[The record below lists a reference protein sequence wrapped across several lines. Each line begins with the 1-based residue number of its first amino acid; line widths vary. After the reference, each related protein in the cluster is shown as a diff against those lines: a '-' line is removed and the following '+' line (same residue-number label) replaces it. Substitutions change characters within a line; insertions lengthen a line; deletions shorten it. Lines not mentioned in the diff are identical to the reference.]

1 MQSFLNL
8 GLDEDLLKAVK
19 QMGFETPSEI
29 QSKAIPQLLEKET
42 DLVALAQTGTGKTAA
57 FGFPLLQKID
67 TKRKVVQGLIIA
79 PTRELCLQI
88 TTEIGKYAQFKK
100 GTKIVAVY
108 GGASVREQAESIKSG
123 VQIVVATPG
132 RLLDLIQRKML
143 RIDKIEYCVLDEA
156 DEMLNM
162 GFYQDIKSIL
172 SYTPED
178 KLTWLFSAT
187 MPAEVAQIAKEFMHR
202 PLEITVGSKNE
213 GATTVSHFVY
223 TVSARNK
230 YAALKRIVDSD
241 PQLFAVIFCRT
252 KRETQKIAEK
262 LIEDGYNAS
271 ALHGDLSQNQRDL
284 VMAGFRKRQ
293 IQILVATDVAARGI
307 DVDDITHVIHYQLP
321 DEPET
326 YNHRSGRTGRAGKT
340 GHSLCLCTNSDRRK
354 IEQFER
360 KLKKKFEYA
369 EVPSVAGIIENQL
382 KSLAD
387 KLRDTEVDESIESYM
402 PLLEETLASIDRETL
417 LRKVFGEAYN
427 RLAQYYLKE
436 NFSSEN
442 ASEPSSRAKHGEVR
456 FFINLGE
463 RDGFNWKSMKDYLKN
478 ALELQREDI
487 FKVDTLN
494 NFSFFNVDA
503 TLTDLVLE
511 TFKDTEYNGYRVSVE
526 VTKQGGGSGNKGKS
540 KKGNFKTKPSRNF
553 SKNSKKTTGKRKRKG
568 FY

>member
-8 GLDEDLLKAVK
+8 GLDEDLLKAVQ

-57 FGFPLLQKID
+57 FGFPLLQKIN

-88 TTEIGKYAQFKK
+88 TTELGKYAQFKK

-143 RIDKIEYCVLDEA
+143 RIDQIEYCVLDEA

-360 KLKKKFEYA
+360 KLKKKFEFA

-402 PLLEETLASIDRETL
+402 PLLEKTLASIDRETL

-436 NFSSEN
+436 NFSSES

-494 NFSFFNVDA
+494 NFSFFNVDVA
-503 TLTDLVLE
+503 LTDLVLE

-526 VTKQGGGSGNKGKS
+526 VTKQGEGSGNKGKS

>member
-1 MQSFLNL
+1 MQSFSKL
-8 GLDEDLLKAVK
+8 GLDEDILKAVQK
-19 QMGFETPSEI
+19 MGFETPSEI
-29 QSKAIPQLLEKET
+29 QSKAIPQLLDKKT

-67 TKRKVVQGLIIA
+67 IKRKVVQGLIVA

-88 TTEIGKYAQFKK
+88 TSEIGKYAQFKK

-143 RIDKIEYCVLDEA
+143 RIDQIEYCILDEA

-187 MPAEVAQIAKEFMHR
+187 MPKEVAEIAKEFMHH
-202 PLEITVGSKNE
+202 PAEITVGSKNV

-293 IQILVATDVAARGI
+293 VQILVATDVAARGI

-354 IEQFER
+354 IEQFEK
-360 KLKKKFEYA
+360 KLKKKFEFL
-369 EVPSVAGIIENQL
+369 EVPSVAGIIKNQL

-402 PLLEETLASIDRETL
+402 PILEETLASIDRESL

-436 NFSSEN
+436 TFNSEGN
-442 ASEPSSRAKHGEVR
+442 TEPGSRAKHGEVR

-463 RDGFNWKSMKDYLKN
+463 RDGFNWKSMKDYLKK

-487 FKVDTLN
+487 FKVDTMN

-503 TLTDLVLE
+503 ALTDFVLE

-526 VTKQGGGSGNKGKS
+526 VTKQNSGSKNQRKS
-540 KKGNFKTKPSRNF
+540 KKSNFKTKPSRNF
-553 SKNSKKTTGKRKRKG
+553 TKKSKKSTGKRKRKG

>member
-8 GLDEDLLKAVK
+8 GLDEDLLKAVQ

-143 RIDKIEYCVLDEA
+143 RIDQIEYCVLDEA

-340 GHSLCLCTNSDRRK
+340 GNSLCLCTNSDRRK

-360 KLKKKFEYA
+360 KLKKKFEFA

-436 NFSSEN
+436 NFSSES
-442 ASEPSSRAKHGEVR
+442 ASESSSRAKHGEVR

-503 TLTDLVLE
+503 SLTDLVLE
-511 TFKDTEYNGYRVSVE
+511 TFKDNEYNGYRVSVE
-526 VTKQGGGSGNKGKS
+526 VTKQGEGSGNKGKS

>member
-8 GLDEDLLKAVK
+8 GLDEDLLIAVQ

-79 PTRELCLQI
+79 HTRELCLQI
-88 TTEIGKYAQFKK
+88 TTELGKYAQFKK

-143 RIDKIEYCVLDEA
+143 RIDQIEYCVLDEA

-241 PQLFAVIFCRT
+241 PQLFAIIFCRT

-360 KLKKKFEYA
+360 KLKKKFEFA
-369 EVPSVAGIIENQL
+369 EVPSVDGIIENQL

-494 NFSFFNVDA
+494 NFSFFNLDTA
-503 TLTDLVLE
+503 LTDLVLE

-526 VTKQGGGSGNKGKS
+526 VTKQGEDSGNKGKS

>member
-8 GLDEDLLKAVK
+8 GLDEDLLKAVQ

-29 QSKAIPQLLEKET
+29 QSKVIPQLLEKET

-88 TTEIGKYAQFKK
+88 TTELGKYAQFKK

-143 RIDKIEYCVLDEA
+143 RIDQIEYCVLDEA

-360 KLKKKFEYA
+360 KLKKKFEFA

-436 NFSSEN
+436 NFSSES

-494 NFSFFNVDA
+494 NFSFFNVDVA
-503 TLTDLVLE
+503 LTDLVLE

-526 VTKQGGGSGNKGKS
+526 VTKQGEGSGNKGKS

>member
-8 GLDEDLLKAVK
+8 GLDEDLLKAVQ

-29 QSKAIPQLLEKET
+29 QSKAIPQLLEKES

-67 TKRKVVQGLIIA
+67 VKRKVVQGLIIA

-88 TTEIGKYAQFKK
+88 TTELGKYAQFKK
-100 GTKIVAVY
+100 GIKIVAVY

-143 RIDKIEYCVLDEA
+143 RIDQIEYCVLDEA

-360 KLKKKFEYA
+360 KLKKKFEFA

-387 KLRDTEVDESIESYM
+387 KLRDTEVDESIESFM
-402 PLLEETLASIDRETL
+402 PLLEETLGSIDRETL

-436 NFSSEN
+436 NFSSES

-478 ALELQREDI
+478 TLELQREDI

-494 NFSFFNVDA
+494 NFSFFNVDVA
-503 TLTDLVLE
+503 LTDLVLE
-511 TFKDTEYNGYRVSVE
+511 AFKDTEYNGYRVSVE
-526 VTKQGGGSGNKGKS
+526 VTKQGEESGNKGKS

>member
-67 TKRKVVQGLIIA
+67 IKRRVVQGLIIA

-143 RIDKIEYCVLDEA
+143 RIDQIEYCVLDEA

-187 MPAEVAQIAKEFMHR
+187 MPAEVAQISKEFMHR
-202 PLEITVGSKNE
+202 PVEITVGSKNE

-360 KLKKKFEYA
+360 KLKKKFEFA

-387 KLRDTEVDESIESYM
+387 KLKDTEVDESIESYM
-402 PLLEETLASIDRETL
+402 PLLEKTLASIDRETL

-436 NFSSEN
+436 NFSSEGT
-442 ASEPSSRAKHGEVR
+442 SEPSSRAKHGEVR

-503 TLTDLVLE
+503 ALTDLVLE

-526 VTKQGGGSGNKGKS
+526 VTKQGEGSGNRGKS